1 MSVDVDFNKHS
12 EFVWVYTVFL
22 FSHTCFSMCLKHTEV
37 QGLSFKKKENIAGRF
52 ISISI
57 CTDDVLA
64 LNDSKF
70 VDYVDRI
77 YPIELEIK
85 ETTQV

>member
-12 EFVWVYTVFL
+12 EFVWEYTVFL
-22 FSHTCFSMCLKHTEV
+22 FSYLFLDV
-37 QGLSFKKKENIAGRF
+37 FKTYLCAGTFYEKENIAGRF
-52 ISISI
+52 ISIFLF
-57 CTDDVLA
+57 TDDVLA

-85 ETTQV
+85 ETT

>member
-1 MSVDVDFNKHS
+1 
-12 EFVWVYTVFL
+12 
-22 FSHTCFSMCLKHTEV
+22 V